1 MKKYDLII
9 VALYAVV
16 LLTTWGIVVFRMG
29 KIVRMQ
35 QEVEELNE
43 RIRKTDIHT
52 VVMSR
57 TDMVIHVYKDPA
69 LENVILE
76 QGLLNVTA
84 GEGMRISR
92 DTLYVEPLAGARY
105 YLNMRV
111 PEHVNIVA
119 SDTPNVLIVE

>member
-16 LLTTWGIVVFRMG
+16 LLATWRIVVYRME
-29 KIVRMQ
+29 KISRMQ

-43 RIRKTDIHT
+43 QIRKTDIHT
-52 VVMSR
+52 VVMSQ

-69 LENVILE
+69 LENVTLE
-76 QGLLNVTA
+76 QGLLNITA
-84 GEGMRISR
+84 GKGMRISR

-105 YLNMRV
+105 YLNMSV
-111 PEHVNIVA
+111 PEHVNIITF
-119 SDTPNVLIVE
+119 DTPNVLIVE